1 MNSCNFTGRLTADV
15 ELKTTGSGIP
25 VVSFTLAVKRPMV
38 KDTTDFINFTAWRST
53 AEYLSKYAKK
63 GDVVAVT
70 GVLTQRNWEDKDG
83 NKRTSF
89 EVNCSTA
96 EALKSSANNKGDQT
110 PAQTQNA
117 EINPYVGGSE
127 LEEIADDETLP
138 F

>member
-15 ELKTTGSGIP
+15 ELKTTQNGTP

-38 KDTTDFINFTAWRST
+38 KDKTDFINFQAWQHT

-63 GDVVAVT
+63 GDVVVVT
-70 GVLTQRNWEDKDG
+70 GVLTQRNWEDNNG

-89 EVNCSTA
+89 EVVCNSA
-96 EALKSSANNKGDQT
+96 EAIKSSKNNQGEQT
-110 PAQTQNA
+110 PTANKNAQN
-117 EINPYVGGSE
+117 NPYTSAPQ
-127 LEEIADDETLP
+127 LEEITDDELLP